1 MNPHHHRPGLPLLI
15 TEDITMDTITTIRRA
30 PRSWPVL
37 LLALPAFVAIWS
49 GWVGLGSLTGF
60 GTVNPLPG
68 TPWADWTLDTA
79 ITLPIGVETYAAYA
93 LNVWLSGHAPQR
105 ATRFAKYSALG
116 SLALGAAGQVTYHLM
131 VAAGVVHAPWPITA
145 LVACLPVAVL
155 GMGAALAHLV
165 TETPYTETE
174 PAADGVVVVAEEV
187 PADEAQETAP
197 QASAPV
203 PAPGYRVGSDARVE
217 PVDPTDD
224 EDTAEVA
231 VPAPRPAPR
240 PAVSTPTGV
249 VGARR
254 GGRPAGSTAAVKVA
268 RLRAQHPDWKL
279 AQIAERAGCS
289 VRTARRYLNAPTAGQ
304 SGPDTAA
311 AA

>member
-1 MNPHHHRPGLPLLI
+1 MSTP
-15 TEDITMDTITTIRRA
+15 DTATAALGR

-93 LNVWLSGHAPQR
+93 LNVWLSGHAPAR

-165 TETPYTETE
+165 TETPGTETE
-174 PAADGVVVVAEEV
+174 PAADGVVVVAEEAL
-187 PADEAQETAP
+187 ADEAQETTP
-197 QASAPV
+197 QASPPPV
-203 PAPGYRVGSDARVE
+203 PAPGYRVSADARVE
-217 PVDPTDD
+217 PVDPADD
-224 EDTAEVA
+224 EVTDEVA

-240 PAVSTPTGV
+240 PAVSPATGV
-249 VGARR
+249 VGVRR

-268 RLRAQHPDWKL
+268 RLRAQHPEWKL

-289 VRTARRYLNAPTAGQ
+289 VRTARRYLNAPTAGPQ
-304 SGPDTAA
+304 TGPDTAA